1 MPEILQYSFMVR
13 ALIAGMII
21 GVVAPLIGMFLVLR
35 RFAIF
40 ADALGHAALVGVA
53 LGVLLGVSPVL
64 AALVVCMGVA
74 LTVEQLR
81 ARRRLPSD
89 ATLALFLS
97 GSLAIAI
104 VIISLSQGLNV
115 NVMGYLFGS
124 ITTVQSS
131 DLWVI
136 LGLGVVALSVVVGLY
151 KELFYISFD
160 EESARVSGLPIKGIN
175 LILVGLAALT
185 VALAMRIVGILL
197 VGALMVIPVL
207 TAFQIARSFSAA
219 LKLAVAF
226 SLVSV
231 VMGLV
236 SSYYFNVAAGGAIV
250 VVALLFFLVS
260 LAIRRV

>member
-1 MPEILQYSFMVR
+1 MFQYSFMVR
-13 ALIAGMII
+13 ALIAGLVIGLVAPII
-21 GVVAPLIGMFLVLR
+21 GTFLVLR

-53 LGVLLGVSPVL
+53 LGALLGASPVL
-64 AALVVCMGVA
+64 AALVVCVGVA

-81 ARRRLPSD
+81 AKRRLPSD

-104 VIISLSQGLNV
+104 VIISLSQGLSV
-115 NVMGYLFGS
+115 NIMGYLFGS
-124 ITTVQSS
+124 ITTVQTS

-136 LGLGVVALSVVVGLY
+136 LGLGVMAIVAIVGLY

-160 EESARVSGLPIKGIN
+160 EESARVSGLPTRGIN

-207 TAFQIARSFSAA
+207 SAFQLARSFAGA

-231 VMGLV
+231 LAGLL
-236 SSYYFNVAAGGAIV
+236 SSYYLNITAGGSIV
-250 VVALLFFLVS
+250 VVALVFFLIS
-260 LAIRRV
+260 LALRRA

>member
-1 MPEILQYSFMVR
+1 MV
-13 ALIAGMII
+13 I
-21 GVVAPLIGMFLVLR
+21 GLVAPMIGMFLVLR

-40 ADALGHAALVGVA
+40 ADALGHAALMGVA
-53 LGVLLGVSPVL
+53 LGVLLGISPVL

-74 LTVEQLR
+74 FVVERLR
-81 ARRRLPSD
+81 AHRRLPSE

-104 VIISLSQGLNV
+104 VIISLTQGFSV
-115 NVMGYLFGS
+115 NIMGYLFGS

-136 LGLGVVALSVVVGLY
+136 VGLGVIAILVIVGLF

-160 EESARVSGLPIKGIN
+160 EESARVSGLPIRYIN

-207 TAFQIARSFSAA
+207 SAFQIARSFTGA

-231 VMGLV
+231 LTGLV
-236 SSYYFNVAAGGAIV
+236 SSYYLDVAAGGAIV
-250 VVALLFFLVS
+250 VVALFFFLIS
-260 LAIRRV
+260 LAFKRS